1 MWYQYPKS
9 SLFFWFYIGFRTFGF
24 KCREQWRPANFPP
37 PPFSYRIEVKL
48 ESLEKLRKMSKS
60 HKNQNHE
67 DQLRETWISTTTPK
81 PDQKPYSWR
90 AEHIYIYR
98 YRFFFQT
105 LATTNPSSETVPS
118 CFFPWGKFTP
128 KTQVS
133 YCQHGWSEWCESRL
147 ADSHLFRLE
156 PTGRMAVFPLAVLF
170 FSIWIV
176 YL

>member
-90 AEHIYIYR
+90 AERIDIYIYR
-98 YRFFFQT
+98 YRFFFRRLPPLTHHPKRFQ
-105 LATTNPSSETVPS
+105 AA
-118 CFFPWGKFTP
+118 FFHGENSRQKPRSHI
-128 KTQVS
+128 VS
-133 YCQHGWSEWCESRL
+133 MVDPNDVSRGWRIPTCSGWNL
-147 ADSHLFRLE
+147 PVGWQFSHWQ
-156 PTGRMAVFPLAVLF
+156 F
-170 FSIWIV
+170 FFFQ
-176 YL
+176 YG